1 VNSDEINTC
10 HSPPKTMEPCLVEVP
25 HEANEAS
32 SVKVVKIFLETG
44 YIGFA
49 EKVDSY
55 SHSVDNQ
62 GYKLIK
68 IS

>member
-1 VNSDEINTC
+1 V
-10 HSPPKTMEPCLVEVP
+10 LV
-25 HEANEAS
+25 
-32 SVKVVKIFLETG
+32 LGT

-49 EKVDSY
+49 EKVDFC

-68 IS
+68 IGWENSKNASEIVN